1 MAELRAVGSDISWVL
16 TREELVGRSSL
27 CDWQLIEEDVSA
39 QHAAVR
45 WTGKA
50 WELQDLGS
58 RNGTFVRGQRLA
70 PGGRVVLL
78 PGMRIR
84 FGTRGP
90 EWLLHDASPP
100 CTLAIRL
107 RDRTRV
113 VENAGTLVLPSD
125 TDPQLVLFRDADG
138 AWFAEDGDHVREVA
152 DDQTLVVSDEPWR
165 LRTEAPVVE
174 TYQSNDRTSAIDAL
188 QLRFRVSSDEEHV
201 EVSARLGGTE
211 TLVPPRV
218 HHYLLLL
225 LARCRLADIAKNPE
239 ATATHGW
246 IQQEQLSKMLRK
258 SPLHINVEIYR
269 ARQQF
274 AELGFTGAVKLIE
287 RRRDTGELR
296 MGCASLV
303 IDSL

>member
-1 MAELRAVGSDISWVL
+1 MAELRALDSDISWVL

-39 QHAAVR
+39 QHAALR

-58 RNGTFVRGQRLA
+58 RNGTFVRGQKLA
-70 PGGRVVLL
+70 PGGRVVLIA
-78 PGMRIR
+78 GMRIR

-90 EWLLHDASPP
+90 DWLLSDASPP

-107 RDRTRV
+107 RDRVRV

-125 TDPQLVLFRDADG
+125 TDPRLVLFRDADG
-138 AWFAEDGDHVREVA
+138 AWFAEQGDQVCEVA
-152 DDQTLVVSDEPWR
+152 DDQTLVVNDEPWR

-174 TYQSNDRTSAIDAL
+174 TYQSSDRSSAIDLL
-188 QLRFRVSSDEEHV
+188 QLRFRVSADEEHV
-201 EVSARLGGTE
+201 EVSALLGGME
-211 TLVPPRV
+211 TLVPARV
-218 HHYLLLL
+218 HHYLLLV
-225 LARCRLADIAKNPE
+225 LARCRLADLQSKPDAP
-239 ATATHGW
+239 ATHGW

-258 SPLHINVEIYR
+258 SALHINVEIYR
-269 ARQQF
+269 ARQQL

-296 MGCASLV
+296 LGCASLV